1 MKKEHWFKIS
11 LVILPV
17 VILLLIEIFLRVF
30 DLFTPE
36 PLFISIKKNDTEL
49 YQLNPDVANRYFN
62 KKQTMVP
69 NLFPS
74 TFEQKKN
81 KETVRIFCLGGSTT
95 AGFPFHHQI
104 PFPFQIKKIL
114 EIRFPVHKFEV
125 INLGISAINSY
136 TVLDFIP
143 EVLKIEPDYIIIYM
157 GHNEFYGAY
166 GSASTMSGGLNGR
179 LVRFYLNIKKYHL
192 VNLLERVIQ
201 SFANAPDTYDQD
213 KTLMEQ
219 VISDKDI
226 EYDSEIYKNTIM
238 NFKENLEQIVN
249 LCHDKNVPVILGNLV
264 CNLKDQPPFLSSKQ
278 NDEVNVSNMDIEQII
293 RKIETIPLNKRKK
306 GIIDYE
312 KERNFTAN
320 VYFNLAERFLNLG
333 DAVMAKFCYSKAR
346 DLDLIRFRASDELNQ
361 IINNISD
368 KGITVVNIDSVF
380 QANSEYGIP
389 GNDLFADHLH
399 PTPHG
404 YYLMANAFSKAMDIA
419 SNVHKTNSYPKDVL
433 YITDVDMDMGL
444 IKIYKLKHRWP
455 YADKIF
461 NFKHYKA
468 FGEPKAAEIA
478 YDYIFNHFN
487 WSKAHYQMAAY
498 YISNSYIQKARNE
511 YEAVHYYYE
520 DLADPLFK
528 IGETFAIEKNWTD
541 AEIFYKKA
549 ISKTTDKGFIYKA
562 LANVQWKQ
570 HKMVDAVNS
579 IQYAILAFNNNIE
592 HQTQAK
598 FMLANMLFDMKRPKD
613 SQMILK
619 DLLKY
624 YPQYKPA
631 IKMLKQL
638 DAE

>member
-11 LVILPV
+11 LVILPL
-17 VILLLIEIFLRVF
+17 VILLLIEIFLRIF

-49 YQLNPDVANRYFN
+49 YQLNTAVAKRYFN
-62 KKQTMVP
+62 KKQTTVP
-69 NLFPS
+69 NLLPE
-74 TFEQKKN
+74 TFTKYKEKK
-81 KETVRIFCLGGSTT
+81 TIRIFCLGGSTT
-95 AGFPFHHQI
+95 AGFPFDYQI
-104 PFPFQIKKIL
+104 PFPFQLRKIL
-114 EIRFPVHKFEV
+114 EARHPEYEFEV
-125 INLGISAINSY
+125 LNMGISAINSY

-143 EVLKIEPDYIIIYM
+143 DILSVEPDYIIIYM

-166 GSASTMSGGLNGR
+166 GSGSTMSGGMAGGLI
-179 LVRFYLNIKKYHL
+179 RFYLKLKKFNL
-192 VNLLERVIQ
+192 VTMLETVLR
-201 SFANAPDTYDQD
+201 SFAKAPERNGQD
-213 KTLMEQ
+213 KTLMEL
-219 VISDKDI
+219 VSRDKDI
-226 EYDSEIYKNTIM
+226 EYGSEIYSSTIQ
-238 NFKENLEQIVN
+238 NFNENLKQILN
-249 LCHDKNVPVILGNLV
+249 NCSDKNVPVILGNLV
-264 CNLKDQPPFLSSKQ
+264 CNLKDQPPFQSS
-278 NDEVNVSNMDIEQII
+278 EQIG
-293 RKIETIPLNKRKK
+293 KVHASTAEIESMVDKLIEKPLNER
-306 GIIDYE
+306 E
-312 KERNFTAN
+312 KEITQYQKELNFTAN
-320 VYFNLAERFLNLG
+320 AYFNLAERILNLG
-333 DAVMAKFCYSKAR
+333 DTITAKFCYSKAR

-361 IINNISD
+361 IINNITG
-368 KGITVVNIDSVF
+368 KGITIVCIDSVF

-389 GNDLFADHLH
+389 GNDLFTDHLH

-419 SNVHKTNSYPKDVL
+419 SNDHRTNSYPNDVL
-433 YITDVDMDMGL
+433 YITDVDMEMGL
-444 IKIYKLKHRWP
+444 IKIYNLKHHWP
-455 YADKIF
+455 FANKVF
-461 NFKHYKA
+461 NFKHYKT

-478 YDYIFNHFN
+478 YDYINNHFN

-528 IGETFAIEKNWTD
+528 IGETYAIEKNWTD

-598 FMLANMLFDMKRPKD
+598 FMLANMLIDMKRPKD
-613 SQMILK
+613 SKMILK